1 MPCRELSTET
11 HQSNDHLTL
20 LRKAEVA
27 RCLGVSAWTLDRWVN
42 VGKFPPPVLPDR
54 RVRPQRG
61 RVSDLD
67 AFPAKAPRRTPAF
80 RRRFAEML
88 ERMADEA

>member
-1 MPCRELSTET
+1 MPRLSTET

-27 RCLGVSAWTLDRWVN
+27 RCLGVSTWTLDRWVK
-42 VGKFPPPVLPDR
+42 VGKFPPPIYLTAGSPAAW
-54 RVRPQRG
+54 

-67 AFPAKAPRRTPAF
+67 AFLQKRRVA
-80 RRRFAEML
+80 RRIPPKVRGML
-88 ERMADEA
+88 KRMADEA